1 MTQQDRVQATVD
13 KLDLSQYVEQIA
25 RLKKSEQ
32 QLKLRLK
39 QQQLSQN
46 TQSRS
51 VADTNAKYASVLE
64 DSMTLKNQ
72 LETC

>member
-1 MTQQDRVQATVD
+1 MD

-51 VADTNAKYASVLE
+51 VADTNAKYASALE